1 MTKRLMIIVCLLAVF
16 ALSAC
21 GRLSAPTP
29 PNDSFYPHTYAV
41 EI

>member
-1 MTKRLMIIVCLLAVF
+1 MTKRLMITVCLLMVLG
-16 ALSAC
+16 LSAC

-29 PNDSFYPHTYAV
+29 PSDSFYPHTYAV